1 MKKILT
7 LLTLALLMSITVSAY
22 AGDWTFSGWA
32 HTENTVGE
40 SISSW
45 DNTNADYLKTG
56 DSHEYALEF
65 RLTASTIVDDMTSI
79 TYQLRTLGYY
89 DNAGWKATNNGDG
102 VGTRLAYV
110 TYSPTKDLSFI
121 IGKNAYWLAGG
132 LLMDD
137 FARGVSM
144 NYKIA
149 DNLSLFGLA
158 GRYES
163 NLDEQLYAA
172 ALNGN
177 FGGLDLGL
185 TAFGSSDTIQS
196 GAKSLANTSG
206 KGYDGTLIYALNA
219 GYNILPGLN
228 LSAAYAINS
237 KAESDWKTA
246 QDKDENQALKVQLA
260 YSGIKNTGLYLQ
272 YFKQDAFMMWPVE
285 TGDHMG
291 WWSDMYS
298 APTGITGVRLIGE
311 VKLTNHLNLTA
322 AYGSYKLNDSSYNDD
337 TLTKGTI
344 ELSMN
349 F

>member
-7 LLTLALLMSITVSAY
+7 LLTVAVLMSMTVSVY
-22 AGDWTFSGWA
+22 ASDWTFSGWA

-40 SISSW
+40 STDWNSS
-45 DNTNADYLKTG
+45 NATYGKTD
-56 DSHEYALEF
+56 DSHEYALEL
-65 RLTASTIVDDMTSI
+65 RLTASSIIDDKTTV
-79 TYQLRTLGYY
+79 TYQMRTQGFY
-89 DNAGWKATNNGDG
+89 DNAGWKETNKGDA
-102 VGTRLAYV
+102 VGTRLAYF
-110 TYSPTKDLSFI
+110 TYSPIKDLSFVV
-121 IGKNAYWLAGG
+121 GKNAYWLASG

-137 FARGVSM
+137 FVRGVSM
-144 NYKIA
+144 NYKVA
-149 DNLSLFGLA
+149 DNLSLFGLV
-158 GRYES
+158 GRYEA

-196 GAKSLANTSG
+196 GAKDLANNTG
-206 KGYDGTLIYALNA
+206 KLYENTLIYALNA
-219 GYNILPGLN
+219 GYNVATGLN
-228 LSAAYAINS
+228 LSAVYAVNAN
-237 KAESDWKTA
+237 AESDWKTA
-246 QDKDENQALKVQLA
+246 QDKDSNQAYKIQLA

-291 WWSDMYS
+291 WWGDMYS
-298 APTGITGVRLIGE
+298 APTGINGYRLIGE
-311 VKLTNHLNLTA
+311 FKLTGHLNLTA
-322 AYGSYKLNDSSYNDD
+322 AYGSYKFNDTSYNDE
-337 TLTKGTI
+337 TQTKGTL